1 MEYSFN
7 VYNKF
12 SVDGITMSAR
22 KFLNEKRIKA
32 PKIGAF
38 ESDKKNKTTGAGTG
52 LNRLAPIVVC
62 VGSDLAIGD
71 SLGPVTGS
79 MLKRKT
85 SGLSTFIYGTL
96 SSPVTAKE
104 MKYMR
109 AFLKETHPNAP
120 VIAVDAAV
128 GDEGDIGLIKITD
141 APLRPG
147 AGANKNLGEVGDL
160 SVMGIVAEKSMANY
174 ALLNRTRLNLVYKMS
189 EIISDAL
196 ANLLFQGEDLFELF

>member
-1 MEYSFN
+1 
-7 VYNKF
+7 
-12 SVDGITMSAR
+12 
-22 KFLNEKRIKA
+22 
-32 PKIGAF
+32 
-38 ESDKKNKTTGAGTG
+38 
-52 LNRLAPIVVC
+52 
-62 VGSDLAIGD
+62 
-71 SLGPVTGS
+71 
-79 MLKRKT
+79 
-85 SGLSTFIYGTL
+85 
-96 SSPVTAKE
+96 

-128 GDEGDIGLIKITD
+128 GDKGDIGVIRVNPT
-141 APLRPG
+141 PLLPG

-196 ANLLFQGEDLFELF
+196 ANLLFQGEDLF